1 MIISA
6 MENIKKIT
14 EHTYGGS
21 AFMRLEIDGKIYE
34 VTCYF
39 RENGQ
44 SYTTSADGTPDRE
57 KVIAA
62 FNELY

>member
-1 MIISA
+1 MK
-6 MENIKKIT
+6 NIKKIT
-14 EHTYGGS
+14 EHTYDDH
-21 AFMRLEIDGKIYE
+21 AFMKLEIDGKIYE
-34 VTCYF
+34 VSCYF

-44 SYTTSADGTPDRE
+44 SYKTSADGTPKRE

>member
-1 MIISA
+1 

-14 EHTYGGS
+14 EHTCGGS
-21 AFMRLEIDGKIYE
+21 AFMRLEIDGKAYE